1 MSAYELVVPDPYV
14 STDYA
19 TDATL
24 LPAEHKPPALLI
36 VNRDDQP
43 YAVVPTVAMG
53 VPPSERL
60 PRRRFRRPTVGPD
73 VGIMHIAALMARTH
87 TPLVTLVGHD
97 SDRTWPAGAVT
108 AARLPERL
116 IGGS

>member
-53 VPPSERL
+53 VPPVL
-60 PRRRFRRPTVGPD
+60 GAPPR
-73 VGIMHIAALMARTH
+73 
-87 TPLVTLVGHD
+87 PLRHWWR
-97 SDRTWPAGAVT
+97 S
-108 AARLPERL
+108 
-116 IGGS
+116 